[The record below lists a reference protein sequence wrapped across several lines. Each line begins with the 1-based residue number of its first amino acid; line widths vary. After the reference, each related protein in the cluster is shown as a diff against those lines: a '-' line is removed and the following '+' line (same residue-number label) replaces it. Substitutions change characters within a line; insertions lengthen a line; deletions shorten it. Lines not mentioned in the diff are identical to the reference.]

1 MTEPINVP
9 IPIDPVDLAT
19 LAYDYLEANI
29 PGFDRSRGDAMCQLI
44 DSAAQML
51 AIANEPASDVPL
63 LILRYIGRWVD
74 GLLPIDATFAQT
86 TATVTALD
94 DAGYTID
101 DGDRFEVLTSGD
113 TSVVFAAVGSV
124 TIPPG
129 STSTAAGEVVLVAET
144 AGADGSG
151 LPIDSTVRPVDA
163 IAWIDT
169 VTLTAI
175 TTGGIDAETDD
186 EYLGRWITLRQLSND
201 TPILA
206 VDAADLVRV
215 LIPGI
220 GRALGIDNYNPADS
234 TYGNEKYVTVAVAD
248 PTGEPVATG
257 IKVAADALLQSKRE
271 LNFVFVIV
279 DPNYLTI
286 GVSALYVA
294 YPGFDLPT
302 LDAAVEAALTSYL
315 LPVNSGIPPGSDGT
329 QWVPDTFLRYLEIA
343 QVVNGVEGVNY
354 ITALS
359 IGRVQNVTAVAASD
373 ILTAAAHGLVSTEP
387 VVFTGLAGG
396 APLVS
401 GTTYYARDITT
412 NTYKVAATSGGTAIN
427 LSTDITAGTFV
438 GYTGNDVA
446 LPQPAPLTRPGPI
459 SATGS
464 FS

>member
-1 MTEPINVP
+1 MTEPITVP

-19 LAYDYLEANI
+19 IAYDYLEANI

-63 LILRYIGRWVD
+63 AILRYIGRWVD

-94 DAGYTID
+94 NAGYTID

-113 TSVVFAAVGSV
+113 TSVVFAVVGAV

-129 STSTAAGEVVLVAET
+129 STSTVAGEVVLVAET
-144 AGADGSG
+144 AGAAGSG

-169 VTLTAI
+169 VAITAI

-220 GRALGIDNYNPADS
+220 GRALGIDNYNPADG
-234 TYGNEKYVTVAVAD
+234 TYENEKYVTVAVAD
-248 PTGEPVATG
+248 PAGEPVASG

-271 LNFVFVIV
+271 LNFVFTIV
-279 DPNYLTI
+279 DPNYRGI
-286 GVSALYVA
+286 GVSVLYVA
-294 YPGFDLPT
+294 YPGFDLAT
-302 LDAAVEAALTSYL
+302 LDAAVGAALTTYL
-315 LPVNSGIPPGSDGT
+315 LPKNSGIPPGSDGT
-329 QWVPDTFLRYLEIA
+329 QWVPDTFVRYLEIA
-343 QVVNGVEGVNY
+343 QVVNSVEGVYY
-354 ITALS
+354 ITFLL
-359 IGRVQNVTAVAASD
+359 IGSVQNVTGLASTD
-373 ILTAAAHGLVSTEP
+373 VLTAAGHGLVALEP
-387 VVFTGLAGG
+387 VVFASLAGG
-396 APLVS
+396 SPLANGVN
-401 GTTYYARDITT
+401 YFARDITT
-412 NTYKVAATSGGTAIN
+412 NTFKVSATSGGAAIN
-427 LSTDITAGTFV
+427 FTTDITSGTFV
-438 GYTGNDVA
+438 GYAGNDVP